1 VLVICFILFCGL
13 IQAIHIDLPEISF
26 DFKVVLLESIGIAQ
40 MATLLLSGLYFT
52 RVTGGE
58 LGCCNAVSL
67 ILRRVLSHFVKGT
80 LNAGWVLAAFDH
92 LRCLGAV
99 LGLILMQDS
108 CICIYFD

>member
-1 VLVICFILFCGL
+1 VLVICFVLFCGL
-13 IQAIHIDLPEISF
+13 IRAIHTDLPEISF
-26 DFKVVLLESIGIAQ
+26 DFKIVLLKSIGLAQ
-40 MATLLLSGLYFT
+40 VAVLLFPGLYFP

-58 LGCCNAVSL
+58 LRSCNAVSL

-80 LNAGWVLAAFDH
+80 LDAGGVLTAFDH